1 MDEGAEDECDEQDG
15 VCLDALVAHEDSDC
29 SYTSDWRKP
38 TSVSSA
44 E

>member
-29 SYTSDWRKP
+29 SYTSGLAQADISKLC
-38 TSVSSA
+38 
-44 E
+44 